1 MDDSTQSLR
10 RILVVAVQTRVC
22 ALPLVQVMETMR
34 PLPVEPIAGLP
45 SFVPGVSIVRGV
57 PIPVVDLALLLGIS
71 SGVAG
76 RFVTLRLGERQVALS
91 VDAVLGIQDLDG
103 CTIQKLP
110 PLLRE
115 SSKDVIEAIG
125 TLDAQ
130 LLFVLRAAWELPEEV
145 WQALVVQEVSR

>member
-1 MDDSTQSLR
+1 MDDSAHSLR

-22 ALPLVQVMETMR
+22 ALPLVQVIETMR
-34 PLPVEPIAGLP
+34 PLPIEPIAGLP
-45 SFVPGVSIVRGV
+45 SFVQGISIVRGV
-57 PIPVVDLALLLGIS
+57 PIPVVDLALLLGMS
-71 SGVAG
+71 RGVSG

-103 CTIQKLP
+103 STIQKLP
-110 PLLRE
+110 PLLPE
-115 SSKDVIEAIG
+115 TSKDVIEAIG

-130 LLFVLRAAWELPEEV
+130 LLFVLRAGWELPEEV